1 LTAQINAD
9 KLKHNERLLPIVV
22 QQKTPNVPG
31 SGVRILRQQPS
42 GYQYQV
48 PTPSFFLPTQA
59 SNQSKI
65 PSILL
70 HIFSSYNL
78 IIIFRV
84 TSIES
89 VCSRD

>member
-42 GYQYQV
+42 AGYQYQV

-59 SNQSKI
+59 SNQSKSPAYYYI
-65 PSILL
+65 YFL
-70 HIFSSYNL
+70 L
-78 IIIFRV
+78 II
-84 TSIES
+84 
-89 VCSRD
+89 